1 MVTIASW
8 GWFLRLVWSFLNI
21 FFEVHEIFFSDPDH
35 PVVAAVSGGTPENPW
50 LLHQEMELI
59 RQELRQLEGAWRR
72 FLAGG
77 GGTPG
82 TGHSLFLMEKPNKNI
97 PIIERNCLNPTKR
110 FGKKKTNS
118 SDTGALRPDKGDE
131 TFGMGIR
138 EWFLAFFDE
147 TIKVLTHD
155 GPKAEWFVW
164 WFHIGE
170 SSQNDVDY
178 Y

>member
-1 MVTIASW
+1 
-8 GWFLRLVWSFLNI
+8 
-21 FFEVHEIFFSDPDH
+21 
-35 PVVAAVSGGTPENPW
+35 
-50 LLHQEMELI
+50 MELI

-82 TGHSLFLMEKPNKNI
+82 DRRGPFPHGKTQQLNI
-97 PIIERNCLNPTKR
+97 PRIERNCLNPTNR

-138 EWFLAFFDE
+138 E
-147 TIKVLTHD
+147 
-155 GPKAEWFVW
+155 
-164 WFHIGE
+164 
-170 SSQNDVDY
+170 
-178 Y
+178 

>member
-1 MVTIASW
+1 
-8 GWFLRLVWSFLNI
+8 
-21 FFEVHEIFFSDPDH
+21 
-35 PVVAAVSGGTPENPW
+35 
-50 LLHQEMELI
+50 MELI

-77 GGTPG
+77 GFRTPG
-82 TGHSLFLMEKPNKNI
+82 DRQGAIFLMV
-97 PIIERNCLNPTKR
+97 PTHQKHPENWKKL
-110 FGKKKTNS
+110 FESYKKMGKKIANS

-131 TFGMGIR
+131 TFGMGLGSDF
-138 EWFLAFFDE
+138 WAFFDE

-170 SSQNDVDY
+170 SSQNDISIHLFNKLNISSRQVRDMIPVEY
-178 Y
+178 YEFNWVEATKQF